1 MMHSDRGEKSE
12 TRVPKVTESSIER
25 RDWLKAGGAMAAGL
39 VTGMLGDNV
48 FAAESLELIDT
59 HTHFYD
65 PSRPEG
71 VPWPGKDD
79 KRLYRT
85 VLPAEFERLGAKHG
99 VKKTVI
105 VEASPWL
112 KDNDWLLGLTEKYSS
127 VMGIVGNLDP
137 DADHF
142 VEEVKRLAA
151 HRAYRGIRL
160 SGDRVPKLLASAK
173 QLSSLRALEETGLIL
188 DLNCDR
194 VFEHAVTIAKQFPK
208 LRIVI
213 NHMGNVAIDGKTPP
227 KAWADSLAPAAEF
240 PLVWCK
246 LSAVVEG
253 SRRNDGTA
261 PKDLNFY
268 RPTLE
273 TLWKAFGS
281 KKLVYGSNWPV
292 SDLFA
297 TYDTVFELAST
308 FVKEQ
313 DASAFAAVFRQNA
326 IEAYQLTTKQ

>member
-1 MMHSDRGEKSE
+1 MGGNEVAGMAMGRREWLQGAGAIALGMGTSDLWADGKPA
-12 TRVPKVTESSIER
+12 T
-25 RDWLKAGGAMAAGL
+25 GGW
-39 VTGMLGDNV
+39 
-48 FAAESLELIDT
+48 IDT

-65 PSRPEG
+65 PTRPEG
-71 VPWPGKDD
+71 VPWPGKDGG
-79 KRLYRT
+79 KLYRT
-85 VLPAEFERLGAKHG
+85 VLPPEFEKLGAKHG
-99 VKKTVI
+99 VTKTVI

-112 KDNDWLLGLTEKYSS
+112 KDNDWLLGLVEKYSS

-137 DADHF
+137 SLDNF
-142 VEEVKRLAA
+142 TEQVKRLAA
-151 HRAYRGIRL
+151 NPAYRGIRL
-160 SGDRVPKLLASAK
+160 SGDRVPKLLADK
-173 QLSSLRALEETGLIL
+173 NQLSHLRAMEESGLIL
-188 DLNCDR
+188 DLNCDK
-194 VFEHAVTIAKQFPK
+194 VFVHAVAIAKQFPK

-227 KAWADSLAPAAEF
+227 KEWSETLRPAAEF

-253 SRRNDGTA
+253 SRKNDGTA

-273 TLWKAFGS
+273 TLWKSFGG

-308 FVKEQ
+308 FVREQ
-313 DASAFAAVFRQNA
+313 DADAMPAVFRDNA
-326 IEAYQLTTKQ
+326 IEAYQLIKKG